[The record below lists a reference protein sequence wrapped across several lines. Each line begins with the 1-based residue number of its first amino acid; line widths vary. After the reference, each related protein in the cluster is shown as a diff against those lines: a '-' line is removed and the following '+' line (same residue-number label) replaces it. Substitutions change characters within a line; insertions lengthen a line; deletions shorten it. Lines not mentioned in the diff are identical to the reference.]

1 MSARHAVT
9 MILCALGCLLATE
22 PVLVHAEV
30 EWMTDS
36 GTATLMISREAMSG
50 SASVDASKEVNPIE
64 LEIGIGAPIAYYN
77 LYLNEFAYADVPIN
91 GAIDLGGRG
100 KSMIV
105 DGLLI
110 RIERNSLIEDVRA
123 EILSGD
129 GKSLLFTIADA
140 HSIFDPATDTI
151 SLHADSLRVSSD
163 LAKQLGRPA
172 VAGIDV
178 GSLRASIEVIW
189 SGGDDPARSADHE
202 FLATMPSIA
211 EPRGGG
217 ASPDVVYTDC
227 TNVATYGPVG
237 NMYAYALASTTCN
250 IGSMTL
256 LWGTSNN
263 GTPALAMN
271 AYRIFDGR
279 LEQIG
284 QGWVKHSC
292 CAAAGSQC
300 GLTCQGGGG
309 SQLGAGC
316 SDVYGAGYNGG
327 QSRLGPRFEINAFT
341 GNITPAPSDS
351 GDAIYKRLQ
360 VQVDDMSAT
369 NYPGAQY
376 LVEGVYVGSDDAAAG
391 NGWNNASYRMADIS
405 QTTFDMTMLD
415 QMHVSIPAIY
425 AWRDHGNGLNTPDNR
440 VEVQQV
446 DVPGEGIFH
455 LASKVTDN
463 GDGTWRFDYAVYNL
477 NSDRCGGSFSVPT
490 GAATLSNIGF
500 RDVDYHS
507 GEPFDNTDWTV
518 TNDGN
523 TITWTSPSTF
533 AQNPMSNAL
542 RWGTM
547 YNFWFTSDVG
557 TDDEPGEVTIGLFK
571 PGTPTSISATTA
583 VPLAGAVIIRLPG
596 GAPEIVP
603 TCVPTTMAVELKDG
617 SEPLE
622 PQSARLHY
630 RYDGGTFVDATL
642 IHVGGDMYEATLPTP
657 TCADAPEFYFSAL
670 STLGTTVTNPKDAET
685 LQTYFSADVGFPDT
699 LTYLQTD
706 FESGLP
712 AGWTQNGLW
721 NVSSSC
727 SSVPTGACEDA
738 DGSSVAYLGQP
749 GLCNYDIG
757 QVIND
762 SMFTP
767 AVVLPNAEQIQL
779 TYCSAFQRDLTPI
792 SDWPEVRVTP
802 NGGPTEIVDQ
812 PAVGAFVG
820 APAKWESRV
829 VDLTAYAGQT
839 VTIEFNFN
847 NIFPINDNYLG
858 WQVDNIRVTAPG
870 ATCIPG
876 CAGPDGDANADNVTD
891 GRDLDS
897 IVAAL
902 LSQSTDPQMLAALDF
917 SGNGTVDAAD
927 VDPIVAALL
936 NP

>member
-9 MILCALGCLLATE
+9 MILCALGSLLATE
-22 PVLVHAEV
+22 SERVFADV
-30 EWMTDS
+30 EWMTTG
-36 GTATLMISREAMSG
+36 GTAELAISRNAVAG
-50 SASVDASKEVNPIE
+50 SVPGDSAESVVRID
-64 LEIGIGAPIAYYN
+64 LDIGVGAPIAYYN

-91 GAIDLGGRG
+91 GRIDLGGHD
-100 KSMIV
+100 KPLIV

-110 RIERNSLIEDVRA
+110 RVHRNSLTEDVKA
-123 EILSGD
+123 AILSGD
-129 GKSLLFTIADA
+129 GKIQLFSLADA

-151 SLHADSLRVSSD
+151 SLHADSLRVSND
-163 LAKQLGRPA
+163 LAKQLARPDL
-172 VAGIDV
+172 AGSNV
-178 GSLRASIEVIW
+178 GSLRASIDVIW
-189 SGGDDPARSADHE
+189 SGGDDPARTSDHE
-202 FLATMPSIA
+202 FLATIPSSA

-217 ASPDVVYTDC
+217 ASPDVVYTNC

-237 NMYAYALASTTCN
+237 NMYAYALSSTTCN

-256 LWGTSNN
+256 LWGTSHN

-292 CAAAGSQC
+292 CAAAGSGC

-341 GNITPAPSDS
+341 GNITPAPSDI
-351 GDAIYKRLQ
+351 GDAVYKRLQ
-360 VQVDDMSAT
+360 IEVGDMSTA

-376 LVEGVYVGSDDAAAG
+376 LIEGVYVGSDDAAAG
-391 NGWNNASYRMADIS
+391 NGWNNASYRMASIS
-405 QTTFDMTMLD
+405 QSTFDMTMLD
-415 QMHVSIPAIY
+415 QMHVSVPAIY

-477 NSDRCGGSFSVPT
+477 NSDRSGGSFSVPL
-490 GAATLSNIGF
+490 GAATPTNIGF
-500 RDVDYHS
+500 KDVDYHS
-507 GEPFDNTDWTV
+507 GEPYDNTDWAV
-518 TNDGN
+518 SIDGT
-523 TITWTSPSTF
+523 TITWASTSTYD
-533 AQNPMSNAL
+533 QDPMSNAL

-557 TDDEPGEVTIGLFK
+557 PNDELGEVTLGLFK
-571 PGTPTSISATTA
+571 PGTPTSVSATTQ
-583 VPLAGAVIIRLPG
+583 VPLAGAVIIRLPS
-596 GAPEIVP
+596 GAPDIVP
-603 TCVPTTMAVELKDG
+603 TCVPTTIAVEMKDG
-617 SEPLE
+617 SEPLDA
-622 PQSARLHY
+622 QSARFHY
-630 RYDGGTFVDATL
+630 RYGAGAFVEAALTP
-642 IHVGGDMYEATLPTP
+642 VGGELYEATLPTP

-685 LQTYFSADVGFPDT
+685 LQTYLSADVGFPDT
-699 LTYLQTD
+699 LTYLETD

-712 AGWTQNGLW
+712 AGWSQNGLW

-727 SSVPTGACEDA
+727 SGVPTGACEDA
-738 DGSSVAYLGQP
+738 GGSNVAYLGQP
-749 GLCNYDIG
+749 GVCNYDVG
-757 QVIND
+757 QFIND
-762 SMFTP
+762 SMYTP
-767 AVVLPNAEQIQL
+767 AIALPDADQIHL

-792 SDWPEVRVTP
+792 GDWPEVRIIP
-802 NGGPTEIVDQ
+802 NGGSAEIVDQ

-839 VTIEFNFN
+839 VTLEFNFN
-847 NIFPINDNYLG
+847 NIFPVNDNFLG

-876 CAGPDGDANADNVTD
+876 CDGPDGDANGDNVTD
-891 GRDLDS
+891 GKDIDS
-897 IVAAL
+897 IVAAIL
-902 LSQSTDPQMLAALDF
+902 AQSTDPQKLAALDF
-917 SGNGTVDAAD
+917 NGDGTVDAAD
-927 VDPIVAALL
+927 VDQIVSALL
-936 NP
+936 NQ